1 MTPSG
6 SRLAPRK
13 RPTRGRAA
21 RSDESAPSKEEV
33 LREGEALASKVD
45 AVVEGGEVPDKDDAK
60 PLLDGV
66 KDRIGDAFNK

>member
-1 MTPSG
+1 MQ
-6 SRLAPRK
+6 RH
-13 RPTRGRAA
+13 A
-21 RSDESAPSKEEV
+21 RVAGASDESAPSKEEV